1 MMNTAEL
8 IYESVKRLPSPAA
21 QEVLDFAYFLALRER
36 CREDREL
43 MLAQQ
48 SATDDW
54 DNEDDDSW
62 NHAPTV

>member
-21 QEVLDFAYFLALRER
+21 QEVLDFANFLALRES
-36 CREDREL
+36 CREDQAL

-54 DNEDDDSW
+54 DNEDDDVW